1 MTTEEITGSDY
12 NVADYD
18 KPMWFEGNHFKHWQ
32 QNKLLFLKIKEL
44 LMC

>member
-18 KPMWFEGNHFKHWQ
+18 KPIWFEGNHFKHRQ
-32 QNKLLFLKIKEL
+32 QNKLFKKIKEL
-44 LMC
+44 LIC